1 MSLSTEFFAP
11 AIRTDPESGA
21 PGRTTK
27 RSVKSSCMVPLSSPL
42 VRTVRTETVSV
53 EELPSLLAP
62 RRGLV
67 DERTPTD
74 GVFECERGPVAGYR
88 RSLEVVERG
97 PESVTLRQEVEFR
110 VAIPYWGWIFR
121 WPMSRELG
129 RIGRAERRPWWAP
142 PDTFDERSAL
152 VLGCL
157 ATLSLITGMTGVLL
171 SQTLTFAADQ
181 FGSGARTQGFAT
193 AAARM
198 DVVVAIA
205 LVAAA
210 DRKGRRRIVVL
221 AAILAC
227 GFTVAG
233 GLSPDIFSFAG
244 TQLVA
249 RGSATALALA
259 LGIMAAEEVPAG
271 SRAYAISILSVTAAL
286 GAGLPVSLL
295 FVADLHPG
303 GWRLLF
309 LLAAVGIPV
318 AISVARRLPES
329 KRFDQPHIEAP
340 VAGHGRRFWLLAV
353 SGMLLAV
360 FLAPASQFTNEFLRE
375 ERNFSAGAIS
385 LFTILTNTPGGI
397 GIVVGGYL
405 ADLKGRRV
413 VGAIGLI
420 GGVGATVA
428 MFFSTGWPLWAWSV
442 VGSMV
447 GSATVPALGVYGP
460 ELFPTSLRGKANGV
474 IGGLGRIGSVVGLV
488 SIGFLVTSLGGFAPA
503 LLLLSTGPAIVAVL
517 VLVAYPETARL
528 ELEDLNPED
537 RPSAPG
543 GSEDA
548 GLA

>member
-1 MSLSTEFFAP
+1 M
-11 AIRTDPESGA
+11 
-21 PGRTTK
+21 
-27 RSVKSSCMVPLSSPL
+27 
-42 VRTVRTETVSV
+42 
-53 EELPSLLAP
+53 AP

-67 DERTPTD
+67 DERIVGE
-74 GVFECERGPVAGYR
+74 GVFEAERGPVAGYR
-88 RSLEVVERG
+88 RELTVVERG
-97 PESVTLRQEVEFR
+97 PDSVSVRQEVVFR
-110 VAIPYWGWIFR
+110 VAIPYWGWMFVG
-121 WPMSRELG
+121 PMAREMA
-129 RIGRAERRPWWAP
+129 RIGRAERKPWWAP
-142 PDTFDERSAL
+142 PNTFDERSAR

-181 FGSGARTQGFAT
+181 FGAGTRAQGFAT

-210 DRKGRRRIVVL
+210 DRKGRRLIVVL
-221 AAILAC
+221 ASVMAC
-227 GFTVAG
+227 TMTVAG
-233 GLSPDIFSFAG
+233 ALSPNIFAFAG

-286 GAGLPVSLL
+286 GAGVPVSFL

-303 GWRLLF
+303 GWRILF
-309 LLAAVGIPV
+309 ALAALGIPI

-329 KRFDQPHIEAP
+329 KRFDQPHVEAP
-340 VAGHGRRFWLLAV
+340 VAGHGRRFWLLAA
-353 SGMLLAV
+353 SGLLLAI

-405 ADLKGRRV
+405 ADLKGRRI
-413 VGAIGLI
+413 VGAVGLI

-428 MFFSTGWPLWAWSV
+428 MFFSNGWPLWAWSIV
-442 VGSMV
+442 GAVIGSM
-447 GSATVPALGVYGP
+447 TVPALGVYGP
-460 ELFPTSLRGKANGV
+460 ELFPTSLRGRANGV
-474 IGGLGRIGSVVGLV
+474 IGGLGRIGSVIGLV
-488 SIGFLVTSLGGFAPA
+488 SIGFLATSFGGLAPA
-503 LLLLSTGPAIVAVL
+503 LLVLSSGPAIVAVL
-517 VLVAYPETARL
+517 VLLAYPETARL

-537 RPSAPG
+537 RIG
-543 GSEDA
+543 T
-548 GLA
+548 

>member
-1 MSLSTEFFAP
+1 MSA
-11 AIRTDPESGA
+11 D
-21 PGRTTK
+21 
-27 RSVKSSCMVPLSSPL
+27 
-42 VRTVRTETVSV
+42 
-53 EELPSLLAP
+53 ELPALLAP

-67 DERTPTD
+67 DEREVGE
-74 GVFECERGPVAGYR
+74 GVFESSRGPVSGYR
-88 RSLEVVERG
+88 RSLEVIEQTA
-97 PESVTLRQEVEFR
+97 ESVTVRQEVRFR
-110 VAIPYWGWIFR
+110 VAIPYWGWIFHL
-121 WPMSRELG
+121 PMSRELA

-142 PDTFDERSAL
+142 PNTFDERSAL

-181 FGSGARTQGFAT
+181 FGAGTRAQGFAT

-198 DVVVAIA
+198 DVVVAIV

-221 AAILAC
+221 AAVMAC
-227 GFTVAG
+227 AMTVAG
-233 GLSPDIFSFAG
+233 ALSPNIFAFAG

-295 FVADLHPG
+295 FVADLHPD
-303 GWRLLF
+303 GWRVLF
-309 LLAAVGIPV
+309 ALAAVGIPI

-329 KRFDQPHIEAP
+329 RRFDQPHVEAP
-340 VAGHGRRFWLLAV
+340 VAGHGRRFWLLAL
-353 SGMLLAV
+353 SGLLLAV

-385 LFTILTNTPGGI
+385 LFTILTNTPGGV

-405 ADLKGRRV
+405 ADLKGRRL

-420 GGVGATVA
+420 GGVGSTVA

-442 VGSMV
+442 VGSML
-447 GSATVPALGVYGP
+447 GSMTVPALGVYGP

-474 IGGLGRIGSVVGLV
+474 IGGLGRIGSVAGLV
-488 SIGFLVTSLGGFAPA
+488 SIGFLATSLGGLAPA
-503 LLLLSTGPAIVAVL
+503 LLVLSGGPALVAVL

-537 RPSAPG
+537 RPPT
-543 GSEDA
+543 
-548 GLA
+548 

>member
-1 MSLSTEFFAP
+1 MTLDELSA
-11 AIRTDPESGA
+11 
-21 PGRTTK
+21 
-27 RSVKSSCMVPLSSPL
+27 
-42 VRTVRTETVSV
+42 
-53 EELPSLLAP
+53 LLKP

-67 DERTPTD
+67 DERQVGE
-74 GVFECERGPVAGYR
+74 GVFESERGAVSGYR
-88 RSLEVVERG
+88 RELEVIER
-97 PESVTLRQEVEFR
+97 SDVSATVRQEVQFR
-110 VAIPYWGWIFR
+110 VAIPYWGWMFHG
-121 WPMSRELG
+121 PMARELG

-142 PDTFDERSAL
+142 PNTFDERSAL

-181 FGSGARTQGFAT
+181 FGAGTRAQGFAT

-210 DRKGRRRIVVL
+210 DRRGRRRIVVL
-221 AAILAC
+221 AAVMAC
-227 GFTVAG
+227 SMTVAG
-233 GLSPDIFSFAG
+233 ALSPNIWAFAG

-303 GWRLLF
+303 GWRFLF
-309 LLAAVGIPV
+309 ALAAVGIPI

-329 KRFDQPHIEAP
+329 RRFDQPHVEAA
-340 VAGHGRRFWLLAV
+340 VAGHGRRFWLLAA
-353 SGMLLAV
+353 SGLLLAV

-405 ADLKGRRV
+405 ADMKGRRL

-442 VGSMV
+442 VGSMI
-447 GSATVPALGVYGP
+447 GSMTVPALGVYGP
-460 ELFPTSLRGKANGV
+460 ELFPTSLRGRANGV
-474 IGGLGRIGSVVGLV
+474 IGGLGRIGSVIGLV
-488 SIGFLVTSLGGFAPA
+488 SIGFLATYFGGLAPA
-503 LLLLSTGPAIVAVL
+503 LLVLSTGPALVAVL
-517 VLVAYPETARL
+517 VLLAYPETARL

-537 RPSAPG
+537 RPYSPP
-543 GSEDA
+543 SP
-548 GLA
+548 

>member
-1 MSLSTEFFAP
+1 MEERST
-11 AIRTDPESGA
+11 D
-21 PGRTTK
+21 
-27 RSVKSSCMVPLSSPL
+27 
-42 VRTVRTETVSV
+42 
-53 EELPSLLAP
+53 
-62 RRGLV
+62 
-67 DERTPTD
+67 D
-74 GVFECERGPVAGYR
+74 GVFEAERGPVAGYR
-88 RSLEVVERG
+88 REIRVIDRTDSQ
-97 PESVTLRQEVEFR
+97 VTVRQEVRFR
-110 VAIPYWGWIFR
+110 IAIPYWGWIFQF
-121 WPMSRELG
+121 PMGRELA

-142 PDTFDERSAL
+142 PDTFDDRSAL

-181 FGSGARTQGFAT
+181 FGSGTRAQGFAT

-221 AAILAC
+221 AAVMAC
-227 GFTVAG
+227 ALTVAG
-233 GLSPDIFSFAG
+233 ALSPNIFAFAG

-295 FVADLHPG
+295 FIADLHPG
-303 GWRLLF
+303 GWRVLF
-309 LLAAVGIPV
+309 ALAAIGIPLSL
-318 AISVARRLPES
+318 SVARRLPES
-329 KRFDQPHIEAP
+329 RRFDRPHVEAP

-353 SGMLLAV
+353 SGLLLAI

-397 GIVVGGYL
+397 GIVIGGYL
-405 ADLKGRRV
+405 ADMKGRRI
-413 VGAIGLI
+413 VGAVGLV

-428 MFFSTGWPLWAWSV
+428 MFFSTGWPLWAWSI
-442 VGSMV
+442 VGSMI
-447 GSATVPALGVYGP
+447 GSMTVPALGVYGP

-474 IGGLGRIGSVVGLV
+474 IGGLGRIGSVIGLV
-488 SIGFLVTSLGGFAPA
+488 SIGFLATSLGGLAPA
-503 LLLLSTGPAIVAVL
+503 LLLLSTGPALVAVL

-528 ELEDLNPED
+528 ELEELNPED
-537 RPSAPG
+537 RAP
-543 GSEDA
+543 
-548 GLA
+548 L